1 MQNEYTQVTPSV
13 QAPLYAADFHTS
25 DETKMKEFA
34 AEYTPALNRSEF
46 LFCQAAYRKDHRA
59 PSFEELALINEVV
72 RERRSSADHR
82 LISHVRI
89 ASAAV
94 AETYRDLIDKLAVL
108 EPKRKLPPSLA
119 DLLSVSGRYMRRIG
133 IDARA
138 FTNEKIPFTWES
150 ADISVEWSFPR
161 EDTVPSLP
169 LQAGTAL
176 ILLRPIEDGIDE
188 YERNAERFLSELRS
202 RSPRT
207 HAMTVSHFGLLGL
220 FMAHCK
226 GIIMNPLALPMG
238 DEKDFSFSTLTRAYR
253 GFVVLA
259 APKEQAMNIKDY
271 ASAFG
276 LVGSYFAKATAT
288 GRIRGP
294 KEHCP
299 IFDLSL
305 PLLRALAKEND
316 FAKISVEE
324 TVPLTV
330 CPHSPVVAKTA
341 ARAPIFTDEA
351 GILSKDGYLFA
362 PVWSNA
368 ESDCFGVAL
377 GTAIDA
383 LLRLVARGAD
393 RRQLGL
399 SLRYSFPRLQID
411 EESLGKD
418 AALILGA
425 YRLTMELSLPEEGSS
440 VVFSDGDR
448 ALLCRA
454 YAPIPNEE
462 IPSRFVRI
470 GSAVRYL
477 PFRCAENS
485 MPDFDDLRRICDD
498 FHRLCEQGL
507 VRSARA
513 VSGDP
518 LAVMEQMAE
527 GGSVRPSAR
536 VLDGGAF
543 PPQGILC
550 EVLPSAYCPS
560 FEDLGIVVS
569 VRSDEI
575 SKEESEG
582 NDLKLS

>member
-1 MQNEYTQVTPSV
+1 MQEEYTQDTPIV

-25 DETKMKEFA
+25 DEAKMKEFA

-46 LFCQAAYRKDHRA
+46 LLCQTAYRKDRRA

-82 LISHVRI
+82 LISHIRI
-89 ASAAV
+89 ASPAI

-133 IDARA
+133 RDAVA
-138 FTNEKIPFTWES
+138 FSKERIPLMWKP
-150 ADISVEWSFPR
+150 ADPSENRSFPK
-161 EDTVPSLP
+161 EGDAQAFPLP
-169 LQAGTAL
+169 LGAAL
-176 ILLRPIEDGIDE
+176 ILLSPAENELEE
-188 YERNAERFLSELRS
+188 YERNTERFLSELRAH
-202 RSPRT
+202 SPRT
-207 HAMTVSHFGLLGL
+207 HAITVSRFGLIGL
-220 FMAHCK
+220 FVSHCQ
-226 GIIMNPLALPMG
+226 GIIMNPLTLTADG
-238 DEKDFSFSTLTRAYR
+238 EDDFSFSTLTRAYR
-253 GFVVLA
+253 GLTVLA
-259 APKEQAMNIKDY
+259 APKEQVEKLTEY
-271 ASAFG
+271 ASRFG
-276 LVGSYFAKATAT
+276 LVGSYFAKNTAT

-299 IFDLSL
+299 VLDLSL

-330 CPHSPVVAKTA
+330 CSHLPITAKTA
-341 ARAPIFTDEA
+341 TGEPIFTDEA

-362 PVWSNA
+362 PVWSKA

-383 LLRLVARGAD
+383 LLSLIARGAD

-399 SLRYSFPRLQID
+399 SLRYSFPRAQID
-411 EESLGKD
+411 EEILGQD
-418 AALILGA
+418 VALILGA
-425 YRLTMELSLPEEGSS
+425 YRLTMELALPEEGSTA
-440 VVFSDGDR
+440 VFSDGDR
-448 ALLCRA
+448 SLLCCA
-454 YAPIPNEE
+454 YAPVPNEE

-477 PFRCAENS
+477 PVRCAENG

-518 LAVMEQMAE
+518 LAVMEQMSE
-527 GGSVRPSAR
+527 GGSIRPSAR

-543 PPQGILC
+543 LPQGILC
-550 EVLPSAYCPS
+550 EASPSAYCPS

-575 SKEESEG
+575 SKEESED